1 MYFIQKKQRLIK
13 IVAFVLWAIIFSSI
27 TSCAPKEDKVYRQRI
42 AAERIAMNEQFFNP
56 KETPLDSL
64 NFYTF
69 RGLKFFPI
77 QEKYRVKATLTLL
90 VNEAVFN
97 LPHSHDQTKP
107 YKNYAIAKF
116 ELDGKNFELMVLEQV
131 EKKPGN
137 ENYLL
142 LPFWDQTNNKETYGG
157 GRYIDLDKSEGKNII
172 IDFNKAYHPYCAYNS
187 KYTCPI
193 PPPQNKMNVAIEA
206 GIRQEII
213 EK

>member
-1 MYFIQKKQRLIK
+1 M
-13 IVAFVLWAIIFSSI
+13 
-27 TSCAPKEDKVYRQRI
+27 KV
-42 AAERIAMNEQFFNP
+42 NEQFFSP

-90 VNEAVFN
+90 ENDAVFN
-97 LPHSHDQTKP
+97 LPHSRDQTKP
-107 YKNYAIAKF
+107 YKNYANAKF
-116 ELDGKNFELMVLEQV
+116 ELDGKNYELMVLEQA

-142 LPFWDQTNNKETYGG
+142 LPFLDQTNNKETYGG